1 MRTPSW
7 VAAAAAC
14 LIGLSGCGV
23 VGEIEDAT
31 SAVGNAIEGND
42 SPVVDDGALGTLL
55 DTSSGDDL
63 FIEYR
68 ISESVATLWFVQVN
82 TPTGAVAISIVLDPG
97 GLHNF
102 TAAKTDSGFVDS
114 PLYELEASVGFTP
127 GLVATPEADGVS
139 YTWSNGPT
147 SWTITTDNENR
158 ATYYRMDSP
167 EGVFEMDFLYG
178 ADISQKLPRE
188 FIDAVVADLEA
199 SGQEFIFGS
208 TSDGFQT
215 WEFYDSF

>member
-1 MRTPSW
+1 MKTPSW
-7 VAAAAAC
+7 VAVAAAT

-23 VGEIEDAT
+23 VSEIEDAT
-31 SAVGNAIEGND
+31 SAISNAIDDDD
-42 SPVVDDGALGTLL
+42 SPVVDDGSLGTLL
-55 DTSSGDDL
+55 DASSGEDL

-82 TPTGAVAISIVLDPG
+82 TATGTVAISIVLDPG

-102 TAAKTDSGFVDS
+102 TAAKTDSGWVDS
-114 PLYELEASVGFTP
+114 PLGELEASVGFTP
-127 GLVATPEADGVS
+127 GLIATPGPNGVT
-139 YTWSNGPT
+139 YTWTNGAT
-147 SWTITTDNENR
+147 SWTIEADRQDR

-178 ADISQKLPRE
+178 ADISQKLSRE

-199 SGQEFIFGS
+199 SGSEYVFGS
-208 TSDGFQT
+208 TSDDFQT